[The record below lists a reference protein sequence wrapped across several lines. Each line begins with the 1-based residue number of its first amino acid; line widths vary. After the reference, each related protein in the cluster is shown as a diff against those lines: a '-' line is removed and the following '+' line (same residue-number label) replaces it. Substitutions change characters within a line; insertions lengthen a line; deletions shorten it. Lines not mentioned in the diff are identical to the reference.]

1 MLSRKIP
8 FFLQLLCFYNL
19 AHSVWKLSPR
29 SLIFHGE
36 IMLDKNQYHLVT
48 LSDHFIGNENF
59 SHNLQTL
66 WSVHT
71 SFSRK
76 GLIFLIFIIPIKI
89 FPAHH
94 FSCYHSRSFRK
105 LCPLWKVSLSRNIGE
120 MRCDCWPKFFL
131 LFFVWSPPR
140 NVKIPFLR
148 PFIVALKR

>member
-1 MLSRKIP
+1 ML
-8 FFLQLLCFYNL
+8 LQLGTQCLKIVSKKSHFSSWNYAWQKIN
-19 AHSVWKLSPR
+19 
-29 SLIFHGE
+29 I
-36 IMLDKNQYHLVT
+36 IDLVT

-59 SHNLQTL
+59 PHNLQTL

-76 GLIFLIFIIPIKI
+76 GLIFLIFIIHIKI

-94 FSCYHSRSFRK
+94 FSCYHSRSFCK